1 MNNPNQPQYARPA
14 YSREEFARAHGI
26 GLTLLHEMIKAGNGP
41 RLMRVG
47 RRVLISMEAAADWRR
62 EMEARTAAQAAEAMA

>member
-1 MNNPNQPQYARPA
+1 MNNPIQQQYVRPA
-14 YSREEFARAHGI
+14 YSREEFARSHGI
-26 GLTLLHEMIKAGNGP
+26 SLTLLDEMVKAGSGP

-62 EMEARTAAQAAEAMA
+62 EMEERTAQAQVAA